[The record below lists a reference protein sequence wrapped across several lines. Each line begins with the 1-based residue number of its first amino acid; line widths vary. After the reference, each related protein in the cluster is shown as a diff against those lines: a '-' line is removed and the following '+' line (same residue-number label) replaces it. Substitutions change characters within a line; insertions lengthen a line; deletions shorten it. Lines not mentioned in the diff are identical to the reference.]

1 VSRLVESYARRA
13 AEAAATMP
21 RFSVSV
27 DAGWR
32 DEGDVLRAVRKAL
45 EEGEGL
51 NAAWRDG
58 AVVDYDSVGIAVLLP
73 GPVSPV
79 VSDFSELEALRARDP
94 ESFTAAEL
102 AGATFTVVF
111 APDVDSIEPPLV
123 SRQAGV
129 LGVGRSRLTL
139 ACDARAVAI
148 EAASAFL
155 QHVRVAYPST

>member
-1 VSRLVESYARRA
+1 
-13 AEAAATMP
+13 MP

-32 DEGDVLRAVRKAL
+32 DEGAVLRATAEAL
-45 EEGEGL
+45 KEGEL
-51 NAAWRDG
+51 NGSWRDG
-58 AVVDYDSVGIAVLLP
+58 AVVAYDSVRIAVALP

-79 VSDFSELEALRARDP
+79 IGDPASLDALRARDP

-111 APDVDSIEPPLV
+111 APEVDSIEPLLV
-123 SRQAGV
+123 PRQAAV

-139 ACDARAVAI
+139 ACDARAVSM
-148 EAASAFL
+148 AAAGAFL
-155 QHVRVAYPST
+155 ASVGE